1 MKNMKYLK
9 QFLVIL
15 FLSFLGELFCYI
27 IPLPIP
33 ASIYGIVFLF
43 VGLVMGIIPYDA
55 VKDVGHFL
63 VDIMPVMFIPAAV
76 GLMDSWEMIQ
86 PSIIPYFIITL
97 VTTVVVMGVAGK
109 VTQLFTKKKG
119 EKTNGVL

>member
-1 MKNMKYLK
+1 MKYLM

-15 FLSFLGELFCYI
+15 FLSCLGEVLSYI
-27 IPLPIP
+27 IPFPIP
-33 ASIYGIVFLF
+33 ASIYGIVLLF
-43 VGLVMGIIPYDA
+43 VGLVVGIIPYDV

-76 GLMDSWEMIQ
+76 GLMDSWGMIKA
-86 PSIIPYFIITL
+86 SILPYLSITM
-97 VTTVVVMGVAGK
+97 VTTVIVMVVAGR

-119 EKTNGVL
+119 EKQNGIL

>member
-1 MKNMKYLK
+1 M

-15 FLSFLGELFCYI
+15 FLSCLGEVLSYI
-27 IPLPIP
+27 IPFPIP
-33 ASIYGIVFLF
+33 ASIYGIVLLF
-43 VGLVMGIIPYDA
+43 VGLVVGIIPYDA

-63 VDIMPVMFIPAAV
+63 IEIMPVMFIPAAV
-76 GLMDSWEMIQ
+76 GLMDSWAIIKK
-86 PSIIPYFIITL
+86 SIIPYLIITL

-119 EKTNGVL
+119 EKTNGLL